1 MNTKFAKQVMMILSN
16 LVKKD
21 EKKILGRWN
30 LESCDKKMNHKIDMS
45 NEDHCGPCGQYILDK
60 SQQKNHKKIHSA
72 NFLIGSKT
80 HLHR

>member
-30 LESCDKKMNHKIDMS
+30 LESCDKKMNHTPFHIS
-45 NEDHCGPCGQYILDK
+45 NADP
-60 SQQKNHKKIHSA
+60 
-72 NFLIGSKT
+72 
-80 HLHR
+80 